1 MTFSVASK
9 LPKNSELSSTVAGVK
24 VANLTGIAGGLV
36 ACASG
41 LERLHPVVRVAIKTI
56 VPQNF

>member
-1 MTFSVASK
+1 
-9 LPKNSELSSTVAGVK
+9 
-24 VANLTGIAGGLV
+24 LTGIAGGLV